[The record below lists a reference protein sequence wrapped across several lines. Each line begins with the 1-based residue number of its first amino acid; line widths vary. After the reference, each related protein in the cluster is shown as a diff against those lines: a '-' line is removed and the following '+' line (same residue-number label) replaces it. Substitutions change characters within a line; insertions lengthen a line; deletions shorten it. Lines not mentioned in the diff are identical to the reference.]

1 MVGKEEGADSDTCN
15 EKQDRIPRQQEER
28 AGPKCILTSLLFPQW
43 VTEQF
48 HFKVFFWWCPIK
60 GLMPT
65 WLASA
70 LLAISVMR
78 TWGNDKDVHGGV
90 SASAHRWVEGVTKSQ
105 VHPSFIHINSR
116 CLCKRYPV
124 GPIPCLFNSIL
135 PFLSLVSTKEQSPL
149 LARYNPGSNS
159 RIWLILSAQPQS
171 PTPLRLV
178 LRELFYHSLHISRL
192 VQMKSTTL
200 QLL

>member
-1 MVGKEEGADSDTCN
+1 MVGKEEGADFDTYK

-28 AGPKCILTSLLFPQW
+28 EGPKCISASLLFPQW
-43 VTEQF
+43 VTEPF

-65 WLASA
+65 WLDAT
-70 LLAISVMR
+70 LLVISVMR
-78 TWGNDKDVHGGV
+78 TWGNDKNVHGRV
-90 SASAHRWVEGVTKSQ
+90 SVAAHRWVEGVAK

-124 GPIPCLFNSIL
+124 GPMPCLFNSIL
-135 PFLSLVSTKEQSPL
+135 PFLSLVSAKEQNPL

-192 VQMKSTTL
+192 VQIKSTSW